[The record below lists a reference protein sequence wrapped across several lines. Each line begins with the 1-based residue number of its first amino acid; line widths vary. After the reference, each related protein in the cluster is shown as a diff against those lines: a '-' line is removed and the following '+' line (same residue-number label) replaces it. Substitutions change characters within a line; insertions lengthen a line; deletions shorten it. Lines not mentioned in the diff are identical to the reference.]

1 MADLRIGPGGQ
12 ITLPTEVL
20 DRYRL
25 TPDIPIRI
33 IETRDG
39 ILLVPQTDEPMSEE
53 LQREL
58 DEWQS
63 LGTQTW
69 DQFPYE
75 DTEAGS

>member
-1 MADLRIGPGGQ
+1 MADLRIGPGGE

-58 DEWQS
+58 EEWRKI
-63 LGTQTW
+63 GTQTW
-69 DQFPYE
+69 DLFPYE
-75 DTEAGS
+75 DTEG